1 MKKIRTTLAS
11 AALMLTLVL
20 SAGSILSKT
29 HMVSASESDPAN
41 IVVSTKENPA
51 AHNFMNSRRHD
62 FHMSMNMGED
72 VPGNGNKK
80 GILSCPLQ
88 NNPNVMHCEM

>member
-1 MKKIRTTLAS
+1 MKNIKITLAS
-11 AALMLTLVL
+11 ATLMLTLAF

-29 HMVSASESDPAN
+29 HVVSASESVTSQ
-41 IVVSTKENPA
+41 IVSSTSENPA

-62 FHMSMNMGED
+62 FHMAISMGED

-88 NNPNVMHCEM
+88 NNPNVMHCDM